1 MCKYKFNS
9 SRKVLSKPLGSKT
22 SPNKIRHVS
31 SSFSDRLLKALP
43 YLEVLN
49 IFEYQ
54 KPQPGFICLLIC
66 TSIRQTQQLSIQEQ
80 HLDLSYLP
88 NRCTVFSSRILR
100 PYISKRDPKLANP
113 MQCRVKNTAHFGTTE
128 KCACFH
134 RSSHCNNREGGLSE
148 ESLHMHPACLSAGQV
163 FTDLHSPGLTPAL
176 GAQTSMSHHASLLVH
191 LFR

>member
-1 MCKYKFNS
+1 
-9 SRKVLSKPLGSKT
+9 
-22 SPNKIRHVS
+22 
-31 SSFSDRLLKALP
+31 
-43 YLEVLN
+43 
-49 IFEYQ
+49 
-54 KPQPGFICLLIC
+54 
-66 TSIRQTQQLSIQEQ
+66 
-80 HLDLSYLP
+80 
-88 NRCTVFSSRILR
+88 
-100 PYISKRDPKLANP
+100 

-191 LFR
+191 LFRWVAPFQLGDQTEWMLRWVTPESLPRTPQSALPASSKETASLVTYYQTTPKAKSKRNCAIPNKLIISHTTPGPLLPVNDQTSQCRQLTFCLSSRLWPVIINLKVKNQSFS